1 MSVTNGT
8 PSRTVAANAARHH
21 RTQASLQRLTDAIT
35 RTRRDKTPISV
46 AALARRANVSR
57 TFLYTNPDARHQI
70 DEATASARAQ
80 HAGDLNAQ
88 DDAREST
95 WRERALNAEEAL
107 KTARAE
113 ILNQRVRIAEL
124 LGQIRDLQA
133 EWTQD
138 AIQRIT
144 TENATL
150 KQRARQLTQDNRV
163 LDERLAAARSTM
175 RFQDRRLADL
185 EAQLAD
191 PAIR

>member
-1 MSVTNGT
+1 VSATTGT
-8 PSRTVAANAARHH
+8 RSSTAAANAARRH
-21 RTQASLQRLTDAIT
+21 RTQASLQRVDEAIA
-35 RTRRDKTPISV
+35 RMRRDNTPISIV
-46 AALARRANVSR
+46 AVARRANVSR
-57 TFLYTNPDARHQI
+57 TFLYTNPDARCQI
-70 DEATASARAQ
+70 HAAATNAKAQ
-80 HAGDLNAQ
+80 HADDSAAQ

-113 ILNQRVRIAEL
+113 ILNQRGHIAEL
-124 LGQIRDLQA
+124 LGKVRDLQA

-138 AIQRIT
+138 AIQRIN

-150 KQRARQLTQDNRV
+150 KQRVRQLTQDNRV
-163 LDERLAAARSTM
+163 LDERLAAARSTL

-191 PAIR
+191 PATR